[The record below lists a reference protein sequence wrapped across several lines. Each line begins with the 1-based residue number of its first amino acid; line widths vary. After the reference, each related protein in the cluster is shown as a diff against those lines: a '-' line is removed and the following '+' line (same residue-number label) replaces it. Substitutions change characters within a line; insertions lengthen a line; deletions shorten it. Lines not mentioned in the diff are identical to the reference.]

1 MSALGPS
8 LDLIRRLAER
18 HARSELATHGGLTPC
33 AQIFYANTIDIV
45 HSNEGEAWSAFV
57 QHMLAERT
65 EYQAHAVAFFR
76 QRVEG
81 GDVSVLIM
89 PSDGVSIELRIPAKK
104 RASL

>member
-1 MSALGPS
+1 MSASGPS

-18 HARSELATHGGLTPC
+18 HARSELATHGGLPPS
-33 AQIFYANTIDIV
+33 AQIFYANASDIV
-45 HSNEGEAWSAFV
+45 YANEDEPWSAFV
-57 QHMLAERT
+57 SHMLAERT

-89 PSDGVSIELRIPAKK
+89 PSDGVSIELRIPVEGV
-104 RASL
+104 